1 MYTMKDFNEKA
12 VELEYASDCEIYDF
26 EEHRISIARDSANH
40 RYYNVC
46 VDGKTIAT
54 RAIRNNGVKFALKYL
69 NEQ

>member
-12 VELEYASDCEIYDF
+12 IVLIDDFDSECYDF
-26 EEHRISIARDSANH
+26 EEHRIAICRDGCNH

-54 RAIRNNGVKFALKYL
+54 RALRNNGVRFALKYI